1 MLSAL
6 FTLMLA
12 VGLVVTTATQG
23 GDAATAAIMSAAGEA
38 VRLCLELAGAYLL
51 FLGVLGVARRAG
63 LMESLS
69 KALAPVIRFLFP
81 RPGKASGAIALCL
94 SANMLGLG
102 NAATPFG
109 LEAMRLLEEE
119 NPHPGRATDEMCV
132 LVAVNAS
139 ALQLLPTGLIALR
152 KRSPRCAR
160 AALAACLPC
169 RNTRRGRAL
178 PPVDRAKGQKT
189 ASGSRRAYRLY
200 PFGDAGVSSAIVP
213 LLIAGVVLYALIRG
227 VNVYEAFAEGA
238 AEGLPVLYRILPNLA
253 AMLIAIGALRASGL
267 VERFSALLSPLTNR
281 IGLQSELLPLLFIRP
296 FSGSAALAV
305 VNDLFERFGPD
316 SAIGMR
322 ASVLMGSSETIFYE
336 VALYFGAVRVKRTR
350 FAVPVALLSM
360 AVGVIAS
367 LLLT

>member
-51 FLGVLGVARRAG
+51 FLGVLGVARCAG

-119 NPHPGRATDEMCV
+119 TPHPGRATDEMCV

-152 KRSPRCAR
+152 
-160 AALAACLPC
+160 
-169 RNTRRGRAL
+169 
-178 PPVDRAKGQKT
+178 Q
-189 ASGSRRAYRLY
+189 
-200 PFGDAGVSSAIVP
+200 AG
-213 LLIAGVVLYALIRG
+213 
-227 VNVYEAFAEGA
+227 
-238 AEGLPVLYRILPNLA
+238 
-253 AMLIAIGALRASGL
+253 
-267 VERFSALLSPLTNR
+267 
-281 IGLQSELLPLLFIRP
+281 
-296 FSGSAALAV
+296 GSAAPAAPVLPSLLAS
-305 VNDLFERFGPD
+305 L
-316 SAIGMR
+316 
-322 ASVLMGSSETIFYE
+322 ASTLAA
-336 VALYFGAVRVKRTR
+336 VALCRLLIVRKGRKPRPAAGAHTACIRSGTQ
-350 FAVPVALLSM
+350 P
-360 AVGVIAS
+360 
-367 LLLT
+367 